1 MATLTLVEEML
12 GLETRPAD
20 SDGLTDFVASIGT
33 SNGMLIPLDLLVQTR
48 LHTNPSRAHTEL
60 LKREYRQKSALL
72 DDDRHIAACL
82 CTLVASAQD
91 AAPVATHALAASIKV
106 LAPAHVARIVAF
118 ELESSHAVMAAL
130 LAESDAAELLMH
142 VEIGTAA
149 GHAAPLLHK
158 LRKHLHDHPRT
169 RLVAVMGN
177 KRSDGSAIN
186 LSAAATLLTELAATV
201 DQIFLLPLFAGSA
214 SGSSF
219 AGRRCYD
226 ELAALLIQLG
236 LVRQAPG
243 LFGPARNTMECE
255 QPLSW
260 LNRIMVR
267 LPQCDLLGL
276 GPAAHSRFNDVCFK
290 NHAVFSDYAHDLE
303 RGGFAIARTF
313 MTKPANHFIDA
324 VILNLASGREV
335 DLPALAM
342 GCQCGSP
349 VFLKAC
355 IQTVD
360 TLHASGAISSRDAR
374 CVALKA
380 ANDAHFGD
388 IHTQLGLLRSE
399 INTVTRM
406 PER

>member
-1 MATLTLVEEML
+1 MATLTVVEEML
-12 GLETRPAD
+12 GLETRPTD
-20 SDGLTDFVASIGT
+20 SEGPADFVASVRT
-33 SNGMLIPLDLLVQTR
+33 SNGMLIPLEVLVQTR

-60 LKREYRQKSALL
+60 LKREYRHKSALL
-72 DDDRHIAACL
+72 DDDRFIAACL
-82 CTLVASAQD
+82 CTLISSTPD
-91 AAPVATHALAASIKV
+91 AAPVAPHALAACISV
-106 LAPAHVARIVAF
+106 LAPARVPRIVAF
-118 ELESSHAVMAAL
+118 ELESSHAVMLAL

-142 VEIGTAA
+142 VEISTAA

-177 KRSDGSAIN
+177 KRSDGTAIN
-186 LSAAATLLTELAATV
+186 LSAAAALMGELAATV
-201 DQIFLLPLFAGSA
+201 DLIFLLPLSAGGA
-214 SGSSF
+214 SGPSF

-236 LVRQAPG
+236 QVRQAPG
-243 LFGPARNTMECE
+243 LFGPARTSTEWE

-260 LNRIMVR
+260 LSRIMVR

-290 NHAVFSDYAHDLE
+290 NHAVLSDYAHDLA

-313 MTKPANHFIDA
+313 VTRPANHFIDA
-324 VILNLASGREV
+324 VILKLASGREV

-342 GCQCGSP
+342 GCRCGSP
-349 VFLKAC
+349 AFLKAC

-374 CVALKA
+374 RVALKA
-380 ANDAHFGD
+380 ANDARFGD
-388 IHTQLGLLRSE
+388 IHTELGLLRSE
-399 INTVTRM
+399 VNIVTRL
-406 PER
+406 PGR